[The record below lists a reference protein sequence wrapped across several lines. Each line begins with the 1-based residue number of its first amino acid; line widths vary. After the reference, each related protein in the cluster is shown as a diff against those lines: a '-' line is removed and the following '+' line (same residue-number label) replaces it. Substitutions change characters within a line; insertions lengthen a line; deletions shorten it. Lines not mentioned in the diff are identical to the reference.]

1 MSDSPQEI
9 RRRLEQSYR
18 QSYERAGI
26 AASDRDIA
34 AIAIG
39 DLTMIDQARALGELS
54 RGPSSATPPA
64 IDFGRERDNPVLDAA
79 RESGLRVTVVDESD
93 APVRDRFAFM
103 HGDPTVVSERW
114 GAAVARLGNILQRT
128 AKQATIA
135 GTLAN
140 AEFPVLAKEYTELY
154 AFFMMRAKPA
164 PAGIDHNPFRT
175 NGVPLS
181 DRDAARLFM
190 RKVEDLCDRSTGVLG
205 PWWVK

>member
-34 AIAIG
+34 AIALG
-39 DLTMIDQARALGELS
+39 DLTLVDRARALGELS
-54 RGPSSATPPA
+54 RGASSVTPVDVA
-64 IDFGRERDNPVLDAA
+64 RERPDPVLEAA
-79 RESGLRVTVVDESD
+79 RDAGVKLTVVDEAD
-93 APVRDRFAFM
+93 APVRDRYAFM
-103 HGDPTVVSERW
+103 HGDPTTISERW
-114 GAAVARLGNILQRT
+114 GAAVARIGNILERT
-128 AKQATIA
+128 SRQATIA

-140 AEFPVLAKEYTELY
+140 AEFPKLATEYAELY
-154 AFFMMRAKPA
+154 GFFLTRGKPA
-164 PAGIDHNPFRT
+164 PPGIDHNPFRA

-190 RKVEDLCDRSTGVLG
+190 RKVEDICDRSTGVLG
-205 PWWVK
+205 PWWCK